1 MWWLH
6 FMSARVG
13 SPVRLGRGL
22 WRGGSGLLPL
32 CHCPHCCDKNAWQ
45 KQPGRGRL
53 YSGSWFQRVQFMYW
67 SIGSCQREPKGERL
81 HPWPPGSREKWSR
94 RREPG
99 PPTPIGLSKFWS
111 HLWIKPLGQSSHAII
126 SARSSAD
133 TRSSA
138 LLSFVGESH
147 PVTLTTRTIARCTGS
162 GDLVVRALFTLVPK
176 DALAHKI
183 ETEVVRFLLVPACS
197 VFSNISHDKTTDNE
211 CQPKQ
216 TEATWRKNF

>member
-22 WRGGSGLLPL
+22 WRGGSGLLAL

-45 KQPGRGRL
+45 EQPGRGRL
-53 YSGSWFQRVQFMYW
+53 YSGSWFQRVQFMYC

-126 SARSSAD
+126 SAQFLGRHAELCFIERRRRISSSRVDYTNHREMYGQWGFGCQGIVYTRAEGCSCSQDRDRSCQIFIS
-133 TRSSA
+133 
-138 LLSFVGESH
+138 
-147 PVTLTTRTIARCTGS
+147 TG
-162 GDLVVRALFTLVPK
+162 LQ
-176 DALAHKI
+176 
-183 ETEVVRFLLVPACS
+183 S
-197 VFSNISHDKTTDNE
+197 VFKYFTRQNY
-211 CQPKQ
+211 
-216 TEATWRKNF
+216 W